1 MSRKADRSMS
11 RRSVLKKGA
20 VAVGGA
26 AAVLGGGAPFA
37 QAPSTS
43 SGQGAPAVLRGAQTG
58 RRFRAALGGA
68 QNLSFEELRL
78 LPIQDR
84 HVVVRTEATAPCYT
98 LVLNGIGGT
107 PSVDPAV
114 VAAARGAGPG
124 GGAAGAGA
132 AGAAAPGAGAGAP
145 GAGARGAGPGAG
157 AAGAAGAGAPGA
169 GGGRGPQVP
178 NIGNHTFVGI
188 VEAVGSQVKRVQ
200 PGDRVVV
207 GVTSQC
213 GQCYQCLRGRADA
226 CQFTFG
232 LTPGSFPPIA
242 ERADG
247 TRIGAALG
255 IGGFS
260 ELNVVM
266 EEYTCPVFTD
276 VPAAQLSLFGDT
288 AATGVASAMCLIEI
302 EPGSD
307 VVVLG
312 AGAIGMSAIQAA
324 RIMGAGQVIAVE
336 PVRHRR
342 DLALKLG
349 ATTVLDPNAEG
360 TNLVAR
366 IQELCKGQTD
376 RLFAGGRGA
385 GGNRGSDFTIEAVG
399 RCGDRPKVEQP
410 PDPTGILPM
419 TQAWQMTRRGGSI
432 VYLGFGQVGT
442 VSFPASALANN
453 GRTLISGQQGGL
465 NFMRDIPRF
474 VRLVERG
481 QLDLKSM
488 VTSTWRLDQLRS
500 AFQVLADRT
509 EMCPVVVFA

>member
-1 MSRKADRSMS
+1 MAAKESFT

-20 VAVGGA
+20 VAIGGA
-26 AAVLGGGAPFA
+26 AALAGGSSLAQQQAAPAA
-37 QAPSTS
+37 Q
-43 SGQGAPAVLRGAQTG
+43 APAVLANAQTG

-78 LPIQDR
+78 LPIQAR

-114 VAAARGAGPG
+114 VAAARGRGPG
-124 GGAAGAGA
+124 GPGVGAAG
-132 AGAAAPGAGAGAP
+132 P
-145 GAGARGAGPGAG
+145 
-157 AAGAAGAGAPGA
+157 A
-169 GGGRGPQVP
+169 GGGRGPQAP
-178 NIGNHTFVGI
+178 TIGNHTFVGV
-188 VEAVGSQVKRVQ
+188 VEAVGPAVKRVQ

-213 GQCYQCLRGRADA
+213 GECYMCLHGRGDA

-232 LTPGSFPPIA
+232 LPPGYFVPIA

-247 TRIGAALG
+247 TPIRAALG

-260 ELNVVM
+260 EINVVM

-276 VPAAQLSLFGDT
+276 IPAEQLALFGDQ
-288 AATGVASAMCLIEI
+288 AATGVASAMCLIQI

-312 AGAIGMSAIQAA
+312 AGAIGMSAIQGA
-324 RIMGAGQVIAVE
+324 RIMGAAQVIAVE
-336 PVRHRR
+336 PTRHRR

-360 TNLVAR
+360 GNLVAR
-366 IQELCKGQTD
+366 IQDLCKGPTD
-376 RLFAGGRGA
+376 RLFAGGRGG
-385 GGNRGSDFTIEAVG
+385 GGNHGPDFTIEAVG

-432 VYLGFGQVGT
+432 VYLGFGQVGN
-442 VSFPASALANN
+442 VSFPASPLANN

-465 NFMRDIPRF
+465 NMMRDIPRF
-474 VRLVERG
+474 VRLVEKG
-481 QLDLKSM
+481 QLDMKSM
-488 VTSTWRLDQLRS
+488 VTSTWRLNQLRD
-500 AFQVLADRT
+500 AFQVLSDRT
-509 EMCPVVVFA
+509 EMCPVVTFA

>member
-1 MSRKADRSMS
+1 
-11 RRSVLKKGA
+11 
-20 VAVGGA
+20 
-26 AAVLGGGAPFA
+26 VLGGRQASAA
-37 QAPSTS
+37 QAPT
-43 SGQGAPAVLRGAQTG
+43 QAPAVLRGAQTG
-58 RRFRAALGGA
+58 RRFRAALGGV
-68 QNLSFEELRL
+68 QNLTFEELRL
-78 LPIQDR
+78 LPIGDR

-114 VAAARGAGPG
+114 VAAARGGGPG
-124 GGAAGAGA
+124 GGG
-132 AGAAAPGAGAGAP
+132 PGGGAP
-145 GAGARGAGPGAG
+145 GAGAPARAGGPGAG
-157 AAGAAGAGAPGA
+157 APAGPAA
-169 GGGRGPQVP
+169 GGRGPQAP
-178 NIGNHTFVGI
+178 TIGNHTFVGV
-188 VEAVGSQVKRVQ
+188 VEAVGAQVKRVQ

-213 GQCYQCLRGRADA
+213 GQCYMCLHGRGDA

-232 LTPGSFPPIA
+232 LPPGYFPPIA

-247 TRIGAALG
+247 TKIGAALG

-260 ELNVVM
+260 EINVVM

-276 VPAAQLSLFGDT
+276 LPAAQVALFGDQ
-288 AATGVASAMCLIEI
+288 AATGVASAICLIQI

-312 AGAIGMSAIQAA
+312 AGAIGMMAIQAA
-324 RIMGAGQVIAVE
+324 RVMGAAQVIAIE
-336 PVRHRR
+336 PIKHRR

-349 ATTVLDPNAEG
+349 ATTALDPNAEG
-360 TNLVAR
+360 ANLVAR
-366 IQELCKGQTD
+366 VQDLCKGQTD

-385 GGNRGSDFTIEAVG
+385 GGNHGPDFTIEAVG

-419 TQAWQMTRRGGSI
+419 TQAWQMTRRGGSV
-432 VYLGFGQVGT
+432 VYLGFGQVGN
-442 VSFPASALANN
+442 VSFPASPLANN

-465 NFMRDIPRF
+465 NMMRDIPRF
-474 VRLVERG
+474 VRLAERG

-488 VTSTWRLDQLRS
+488 VTSTWRLDQLRD
-500 AFQVLADRT
+500 AFQVLSDRT

>member
-1 MSRKADRSMS
+1 MVMNRKADRSMS

-20 VAVGGA
+20 AAVGGA
-26 AAVLGGGAPFA
+26 AAVLGGGAPLA
-37 QAPSTS
+37 QQA
-43 SGQGAPAVLRGAQTG
+43 QAPAVLRGAQTG
-58 RRFRAALGGA
+58 RRFRAALGGI
-68 QNLSFEELRL
+68 QNLTFEELRL

-98 LVLNGIGGT
+98 LVVNGIGGT
-107 PSVDPAV
+107 PSVAPAV

-124 GGAAGAGA
+124 G
-132 AGAAAPGAGAGAP
+132 
-145 GAGARGAGPGAG
+145 RGPGA
-157 AAGAAGAGAPGA
+157 PA
-169 GGGRGPQVP
+169 GGGRGPQAP
-178 NIGNHTFVGI
+178 TIGNHTFVGI
-188 VEAVGSQVKRVQ
+188 VEAVGAQVKRVQ
-200 PGDRVVV
+200 PGDRVIV
-207 GVTSQC
+207 GVTAQC
-213 GQCYQCLRGRADA
+213 GQCYMCLRGRGDA
-226 CQFTFG
+226 CQVTFG
-232 LTPGSFPPIA
+232 SAAPGAAFPPFA

-247 TRIGAALG
+247 TRVGAALG

-260 ELNVVM
+260 EINVVM

-276 VPAAQLSLFGDT
+276 VPVAQLSLFGDT

-336 PVRHRR
+336 PVRLRR

-349 ATTVLDPNAEG
+349 ATTVPDPNAEG

-385 GGNRGSDFTIEAVG
+385 GGNRGPDFTIEAVG

-432 VYLGFGQVGT
+432 IYLGAGQVGN

-465 NFMRDIPRF
+465 NMMRDLPRF

-488 VTSTWRLDQLRS
+488 VTSTWRLDQLRA
-500 AFQVLADRT
+500 AFQVLSDRT
-509 EMCPVVVFA
+509 EMCPVVLFA